1 MRHESLLHAIRRE
14 QSDAWRV
21 IFLGADRACK
31 QTAQRPPIH
40 LAALVA
46 AGLAERAVSA
56 CPRQR
61 HLRLYADSYER
72 STGKRIGNFCELSFS
87 RCTPRHALRW
97 SRQCNLRKRDDSICR
112 TDVINIEVRASGER
126 GARAGAREAASA
138 LLALSVSGV
147 SFLTPCTSYRLATV
161 AGLQPTPTDF
171 FNLQILGLLSLAQC
185 GAAFLVH
192 ADYSTISCTP
202 RPTAFALC

>member
-1 MRHESLLHAIRRE
+1 MFVFGCDDIFNRPYARLGTLSDSFASVGANSAERSHLETCKRRINCHARMGYRSERVVNLNVITLGLFPTSPARYLVMRHESLLHAIRRE

-61 HLRLYADSYER
+61 HLRLYER
-72 STGKRIGNFCELSFS
+72 STLGGKSGSETFVSSAFRD
-87 RCTPRHALRW
+87 ALRGMHCGGPV
-97 SRQCNLRKRDDSICR
+97 SAIS
-112 TDVINIEVRASGER
+112 AR
-126 GARAGAREAASA
+126 GTTR
-138 LLALSVSGV
+138 SVA
-147 SFLTPCTSYRLATV
+147 PTS
-161 AGLQPTPTDF
+161 
-171 FNLQILGLLSLAQC
+171 S
-185 GAAFLVH
+185 
-192 ADYSTISCTP
+192 
-202 RPTAFALC
+202 